1 MNQKR
6 RKEMNEIEPISD
18 IIHPLEYA
26 NTKNIHEKIVELKK
40 EIESNFI
47 KLGGYL
53 KLVKDEK
60 LYKEKGCITFEEYI
74 AMPELAF
81 DRSTVYA
88 IIGVYEDFFMSN
100 QSDVDLLEIG
110 YSKLNRIRQFKGK
123 EDFEE
128 WIYKAKN
135 LSLSD
140 LGNEIREAKGKP
152 AIENNSKVYEIT
164 CPHCGKKFEYYVGK

>member
-1 MNQKR
+1 
-6 RKEMNEIEPISD
+6 MNEIEPISD
-18 IIHPLEYA
+18 IIHSLEYA

-74 AMPELAF
+74 AMPELSF
-81 DRSTVYA
+81 NRSTVYA

-100 QSDVDLLEIG
+100 QSDIDEFLEIG
-110 YSKLNRIRQFKGK
+110 YSKLNRIRQFKDK

-128 WIYKAKN
+128 WVYKAKT

-140 LGNEIREAKGKP
+140 LGLEIKEVKETEMKEEKIKNANI
-152 AIENNSKVYEIT
+152 IEIM
-164 CPHCGKKFEYYVGK
+164 CPHCGHKFELIKE